1 MILNLSIKN
10 KRGELEDNEQKP
22 IMKSNRKKDYHE
34 IWVVEHANFWHYR
47 YRKLFTRYGKKS
59 KNYLGLILFSYYII
73 LSRKIILA
81 EPLNRTNGF
90 FDCEYYTLIF
100 VPNLGN

>member
-34 IWVVEHANFWHYR
+34 IWVVERANFWHYR
-47 YRKLFTRYGKKS
+47 YRKLFTRYEKKI
-59 KNYLGLILFSYYII
+59 N
-73 LSRKIILA
+73 
-81 EPLNRTNGF
+81 
-90 FDCEYYTLIF
+90 
-100 VPNLGN
+100 